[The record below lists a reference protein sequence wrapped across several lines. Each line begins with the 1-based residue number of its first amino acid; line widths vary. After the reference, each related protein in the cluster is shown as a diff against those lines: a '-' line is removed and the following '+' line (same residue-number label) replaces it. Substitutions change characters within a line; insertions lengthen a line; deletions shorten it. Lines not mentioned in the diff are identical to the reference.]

1 MAATRSPRAAVRAS
15 IGRKRSSHCAVLSS
29 RCCWLSLC
37 LAGTAPARAGGTSRP
52 ATQLLVCC
60 RALFVVSEPRL
71 VMGEEDLGHK
81 ITSGAHSGFGEDVPQ
96 MALYGVH
103 GDHQM
108 VSDVEGREALQ
119 HESGQ
124 LLLAFGQAVG
134 RHQ

>member
-1 MAATRSPRAAVRAS
+1 MIEIAAELPEA
-15 IGRKRSSHCAVLSS
+15 IFHCAVLSS
-29 RCCWLSLC
+29 RCCRLSLC
-37 LAGTAPARAGGTSRP
+37 LAGAVMRAGGTSRP
-52 ATQLLVCC
+52 ATHLLVRC

-71 VMGEEDLGHK
+71 VMGEEDLGNK

-108 VSDVEGREALQ
+108 VSDVEGRVALQ
-119 HESGQ
+119 YKSGQ
-124 LLLAFGQAVG
+124 LLLPFGQAVG

>member
-1 MAATRSPRAAVRAS
+1 MAATRSPRAAPSVPAS
-15 IGRKRSSHCAVLSS
+15 AGSDLSLRFLSS
-29 RCCWLSLC
+29 RCCRLSLC
-37 LAGTAPARAGGTSRP
+37 LAGAAVRAGGSSWP
-52 ATQLLVCC
+52 ATQLFVRC

-71 VMGEEDLGHK
+71 VVGEEDLGNK

-108 VSDVEGREALQ
+108 VSDVEGRVALQ
-119 HESGQ
+119 YEAGQ
-124 LLLAFGQAVG
+124 LLLPFGQAVG